1 MKNLSSLSKINIL
14 NILVILTI
22 AASCAI
28 TAAMYGVHIVSI
40 LLAVINVAIAALIYF
55 YVRKMQRYF
64 GEIITIFD
72 EALKGNFEIRVTNI
86 TETEQLG
93 HIGWSINN
101 FLDQLE
107 VFIREVNTSIDYAAQ
122 NKYFRRI
129 NTKGLNEGFSKTSQ
143 KINAAIDAMQA
154 EYEVQREKNFAAEL
168 GKTGKPLPVS
178 FGAIQQQ
185 LADGVEELMDTAKK
199 AEETAAASNESV
211 AQSEA
216 VIEKLLKLSEYINNN
231 VTAVESLIQ
240 RTDEISAVVDLIKDI
255 ADQTNLL
262 ALNAAIEAAR
272 AGEHGRGFAV
282 VADEVRKLAERTQK
296 ATSEINI
303 SIQTLKQETGTIS
316 ESAEVMN
323 NVSNE
328 SVETLQSF
336 KEKLYQ
342 FNQNANDM
350 KVDAE
355 DLKSALMVILVKID
369 HILFKSNAFNR
380 VITHKGSQGVPRHT
394 ECRLGKWYQGE
405 AKELFGFT
413 KAYKEMDRP
422 HAIVHNASIEA
433 EDLFKDGY
441 NEKAVP
447 LVLEKFKEMENASME
462 LFELLDEMLREYHQA
477 IENQVRE
484 NTLQR

>member
-14 NILVILTI
+14 NILLIASIVLTCVISAVTFGVHVSVILL
-22 AASCAI
+22 S
-28 TAAMYGVHIVSI
+28 
-40 LLAVINVAIAALIYF
+40 LINVVLAILVFRYVKKTRNYLHRAIDVFEDALH
-55 YVRKMQRYF
+55 
-64 GEIITIFD
+64 
-72 EALKGNFEIRVTNI
+72 GNFETRIVNI
-86 TETEQLG
+86 TEKQYLG
-93 HIGWSINN
+93 KLGWSINN

-107 VFIREVNTSIDYAAQ
+107 VFIREVNTSIDYASQ

-129 NTKGLNEGFSKTSQ
+129 NTKGLNEGFQKTSQ
-143 KINAAIDAMQA
+143 KINMAIDAMQ
-154 EYEVQREKNFAAEL
+154 EEFEEQREKNFAAEL
-168 GKTGKPLPVS
+168 GKTGKPLIVS
-178 FGAIQQQ
+178 FQAIQEQ
-185 LADGVEELMDTAKK
+185 LSDGVKQLNSTADK
-199 AEETAAASNESV
+199 AEATAIASNESV
-211 AQSEA
+211 EESEA
-216 VIEKLLKLSEYINNN
+216 VIEKLLRLSEYIDNN
-231 VTAVESLIQ
+231 VTAVESLIE
-240 RTDEISAVVDLIKDI
+240 RTNEISAVVDLIKDI

-323 NVSNE
+323 SVSNE

-342 FNQNANDM
+342 FNKNANEM

-380 VITHKGSQGVPRHT
+380 VITHKGSQGVLSHK
-394 ECRLGKWYQGE
+394 ECRLGKWYYGE
-405 AKELFGFT
+405 AKEIFGFT
-413 KAYKEMDRP
+413 NAYKQIEPP
-422 HAIVHNASIEA
+422 HATVHDASIEA
-433 EDLFKDGY
+433 EELFKDGY
-441 NEKAVP
+441 NEKVAPIVI
-447 LVLEKFKEMENASME
+447 EKFKEMENASME
-462 LFELLDEMLREYHQA
+462 LFELLDEMLVEYHQA
-477 IENQVRE
+477 LERKAQQSM
-484 NTLQR
+484 LH

>member
-1 MKNLSSLSKINIL
+1 MKNLSSLSKIVYL
-14 NILVILTI
+14 NIILI
-22 AASCAI
+22 ASIVLTCI
-28 TAAMYGVHIVSI
+28 INGVTYGVHLSVIILSLLNV
-40 LLAVINVAIAALIYF
+40 LLAAGVFYYVKKTRNFLHNAIDVFEESLH
-55 YVRKMQRYF
+55 
-64 GEIITIFD
+64 
-72 EALKGNFEIRVTNI
+72 GNFETRLINI
-86 TETEQLG
+86 TEKQYLG
-93 HIGWSINN
+93 KLGWSINN

-129 NTKGLNEGFSKTSQ
+129 NTKGLNDGFKKTSQ

-154 EYEVQREKNFAAEL
+154 EFEEQREKNFAAEL

-178 FGAIQQQ
+178 FQAIQEQ
-185 LADGVEELMDTAKK
+185 LADGVKELNDTAKK
-199 AEETAAASNESV
+199 AEETAKASNESV

-216 VIEKLLKLSEYINNN
+216 VIEKLLNLSEYINNN

-240 RTDEISAVVDLIKDI
+240 RTDEISTIVDLIKDI

-380 VITHKGSQGVPRHT
+380 VITHKGSEGVPKHT
-394 ECRLGKWYQGE
+394 ECRLGKWYYGE
-405 AKELFGFT
+405 AKEIFGKT
-413 KAYKEMDRP
+413 QAYKEIDRP

-433 EDLFKDGY
+433 EELFKGGY

-484 NTLQR
+484 NTLKR

>member
-1 MKNLSSLSKINIL
+1 MKNLSSLSKIVYL
-14 NILVILTI
+14 NIILIASIVLTCVINGVT
-22 AASCAI
+22 
-28 TAAMYGVHIVSI
+28 YGVHLSVII
-40 LLAVINVAIAALIYF
+40 LSLLNVILAAGVFYYVKKTRNFLHKAIDVFEESLH
-55 YVRKMQRYF
+55 
-64 GEIITIFD
+64 
-72 EALKGNFEIRVTNI
+72 GNFETRLTNI
-86 TETEQLG
+86 TEKQYLG
-93 HIGWSINN
+93 KLGWSINN

-107 VFIREVNTSIDYAAQ
+107 VFIREVNTSIDYASQ

-129 NTKGLNEGFSKTSQ
+129 NTKGLNEGFKKTSQ

-154 EYEVQREKNFAAEL
+154 EFEEQREKNFAAEL

-178 FGAIQQQ
+178 FQAIQEQ
-185 LADGVEELMDTAKK
+185 LADGVKELNDTAKK
-199 AEETAAASNESV
+199 AEETAKASNESV
-211 AQSEA
+211 SQSEA
-216 VIEKLLKLSEYINNN
+216 VIEKLLNLSEYINNN

-240 RTDEISAVVDLIKDI
+240 RTDEISAIVDLIKDI

-323 NVSNE
+323 TVSNE

-355 DLKSALMVILVKID
+355 DLKSALIVILVKID

-380 VITHKGSQGVPRHT
+380 VITHKGSQGVPSHT
-394 ECRLGKWYQGE
+394 ECRLGKWYQSE

-413 KAYKEMDRP
+413 KAYKEIDRP
-422 HAIVHNASIEA
+422 HAIVHKASMEA

-447 LVLEKFKEMENASME
+447 IVLKKFKEMEDASQE
-462 LFELLDEMLREYHQA
+462 LFELLDQMLAEYHQA
-477 IENQVRE
+477 IENQIKQ
-484 NTLQR
+484 NAAHH

>member
-1 MKNLSSLSKINIL
+1 MKNSSSLSKIIYL
-14 NILVILTI
+14 NILLIISIILTCVI
-22 AASCAI
+22 NGI
-28 TAAMYGVHIVSI
+28 TYGVHTSVVLLSLLNVI
-40 LLAVINVAIAALIYF
+40 LAAAVFLYIKKTRNYMHKAIDVF
-55 YVRKMQRYF
+55 
-64 GEIITIFD
+64 E
-72 EALKGNFEIRVTNI
+72 EALHGNFETRLVNI
-86 TETEQLG
+86 TEKEYLG
-93 HIGWSINN
+93 KLGWSINN

-107 VFIREVNTSIDYAAQ
+107 VFMREVNTSIDYASQ

-129 NTKGLNEGFSKTSQ
+129 NTKGLNEGFKKTSQ

-154 EYEVQREKNFAAEL
+154 EFEEQREKNFAAEL

-178 FGAIQQQ
+178 FQAIQEQ
-185 LADGVEELMDTAKK
+185 LADGVKELKGTAKK
-199 AEETAAASNESV
+199 AEETAVASNESV

-216 VIEKLLKLSEYINNN
+216 VIEKLLNLSEYINNN
-231 VTAVESLIQ
+231 VTAVESLIE
-240 RTDEISAVVDLIKDI
+240 RTEEISAIVDLIKDI

-323 NVSNE
+323 SVSNE

-342 FNQNANDM
+342 FNKNANDM

-355 DLKSALMVILVKID
+355 DLKSSLMVILVKID

-380 VITHKGSQGVPRHT
+380 VITHKGSDGVPKHT
-394 ECRLGKWYQGE
+394 ECRLGKWYLGE

-413 KAYKEMDRP
+413 KAYKEIDKP
-422 HAIVHNASIEA
+422 HATVHNASIEA

-447 LVLEKFKEMENASME
+447 VVLEKFREMENASQK
-462 LFELLDEMLREYHQA
+462 LFELMDQMLVEYHQA
-477 IENQVRE
+477 MENHARQ
-484 NTLQR
+484 NLIIH

>member
-1 MKNLSSLSKINIL
+1 MKNLSSLSKINYL

-22 AASCAI
+22 ASSCAI
-28 TAAMYGVHIVSI
+28 TAAIYGVHMISI
-40 LLAVINVAIAALIYF
+40 LLSTVNIAIAVMIYY
-55 YVRKMQRYF
+55 YVKRMRNYLDDV
-64 GEIITIFD
+64 IVIFD
-72 EALKGNFEIRVTNI
+72 EALQGNFEVRKTNI
-86 TETEQLG
+86 TESEQLG
-93 HIGWSINN
+93 RLGWTVNN

-107 VFIREVNTSIDYAAQ
+107 VFIREVNTSIDYASQ

-129 NTKGLNEGFSKTSQ
+129 NTKGLNEGFSKTSH

-154 EYEVQREKNFAAEL
+154 EFEEQREKNFATEL
-168 GKTGKPLPVS
+168 GKTGKPLTVS
-178 FGAIQQQ
+178 FSAIQQQ
-185 LADGVEELMDTAKK
+185 LAEGVEELVETAKK
-199 AEETAAASNESV
+199 AEETAIASNESV

-216 VIEKLLKLSEYINNN
+216 VIEKLLNLSEYINNN
-231 VTAVESLIQ
+231 VTAVESLIE
-240 RTDEISAVVDLIKDI
+240 RTEEISAIVDLIKDI

-323 NVSNE
+323 SVSNE

-380 VITHKGSQGVPRHT
+380 VITHKGSEGVPKHT
-394 ECRLGKWYQGE
+394 ECRLGKWYYGE

-413 KAYKEMDRP
+413 KAYKEIDQP
-422 HAIVHNASIEA
+422 HATVHNASIEA

-447 LVLEKFKEMENASME
+447 VVLEKFREMENASME
-462 LFELLDEMLREYHQA
+462 LFELLDQMLGEYHQA
-477 IENQVRE
+477 IENQAKQ
-484 NTLQR
+484 NTIVH